1 MTCPPPPP
9 GPAGAAPP
17 TWRPENP
24 LQRVLRD
31 LLVAQQDRVIADVS
45 YDALGQALVGPEG

>member
-1 MTCPPPPP
+1 MTSPPPPP

-31 LLVAQQDRVIADVS
+31 LLVAQQDRVIAAVS
-45 YDALGQALVGPEG
+45 YAG